1 MTDNKINLL
10 IVDDEE
16 QFLASISKSLQV
28 RDFNVTAV
36 NRGEKAIEAAR
47 NSKFDV
53 ALVDLKMPGMN
64 GEETLRA
71 LKKEHK
77 WMEVVILTGHGS
89 VRSAVDMMK
98 SGAYEYLQKPCN
110 LEELLTALKNAYQKK
125 VMNRKDIDAD
135 RMEEMLALSTAESP
149 MGILAILNRLREIDK
164 G

>member
-1 MTDNKINLL
+1 MTDNKINML

-28 RDFNVTAV
+28 RDFKVTAV
-36 NRGEKAIEAAR
+36 NRGGKALEAAR
-47 NSKFDV
+47 NTKFDV

-89 VRSAVDMMK
+89 VRSAVEMMK
-98 SGAYEYLQKPCN
+98 SGAYEYLQKPCA
-110 LEELLTALKNAYQKK
+110 LEELLTAVKNAYQKK
-125 VMNRKDIDAD
+125 VMNRTDIDAD
-135 RMEEMLALSTAESP
+135 RMVEMLALSQAESP
-149 MGILAILNRLREIDK
+149 MGILTILNRLREIDK